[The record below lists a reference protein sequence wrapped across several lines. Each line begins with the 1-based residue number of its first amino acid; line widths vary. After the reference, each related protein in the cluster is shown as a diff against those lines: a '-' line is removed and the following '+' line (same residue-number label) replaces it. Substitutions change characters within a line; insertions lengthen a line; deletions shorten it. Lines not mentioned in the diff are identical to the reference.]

1 MTPAAIRPAAAQDAE
16 AVERLRVAAWKLA
29 YRGLVPG
36 AFLDSMHVDA
46 ERRRQGLAEQAGEV
60 RQSVASEAGVIV
72 GWVAA
77 GPCRDNDRKE
87 PWQGEIYA
95 CYVLP
100 GWWRNG
106 IGRQLLVHATH
117 ALEVAGR
124 ADISLW
130 VLEGNDRARRFYESC
145 GLHPDGKRQLLY
157 LAGPVPEVRYHRP
170 SAHRRSLSAARRPR
184 GAGD

>member
-1 MTPAAIRPAAAQDAE
+1 MTLVTIRPAAAQDAE

-36 AFLDSMHVDA
+36 AFLDSMDVDA
-46 ERRRQGLAEQAGEV
+46 GRRRRLLAEQHGGV
-60 RQSVASEAGVIV
+60 TQSVASEARVIV

-77 GPCRDNDRKE
+77 GPCRDDDRKE

-100 GWWRNG
+100 GWWGNG
-106 IGRQLLVHATH
+106 IGRQLLARATH
-117 ALEVAGR
+117 ALEDAGR

-145 GLHPDGKRQLLY
+145 GFHLDGKRQLLD

-170 SAHRRSLSAARRPR
+170 VA
-184 GAGD
+184 